1 MKSGARML
9 GMVIFGLMTLIAIS
23 VGGLSAWVYSG
34 QEHEKQASASARELF
49 HFIYQSSQGV
59 SSSSPSPTASGNT
72 IK

>member
-9 GMVIFGLMTLIAIS
+9 GMAILGLVVLTAVS
-23 VGGLSAWVYSG
+23 VAGLSAWVYSG
-34 QEHEKQASASARELF
+34 PEREKQASAIARELF

-59 SSSSPSPTASGNT
+59 SSSSPSPTASGDT

>member
-9 GMVIFGLMTLIAIS
+9 GMAILGLVVLIAIS

-34 QEHEKQASASARELF
+34 PEQEKQASAIARELF
-49 HFIYQSSQGV
+49 RFIYQSSQAV
-59 SSSSPSPTASGNT
+59 SPSSPSPTASGHA

>member
-9 GMVIFGLMTLIAIS
+9 GMVILGLVVLTAIS
-23 VGGLSAWVYSG
+23 VAGLSAWVYSG
-34 QEHEKQASASARELF
+34 HEQEKQASASARELF

-59 SSSSPSPTASGNT
+59 GTSSPSPTASGHA